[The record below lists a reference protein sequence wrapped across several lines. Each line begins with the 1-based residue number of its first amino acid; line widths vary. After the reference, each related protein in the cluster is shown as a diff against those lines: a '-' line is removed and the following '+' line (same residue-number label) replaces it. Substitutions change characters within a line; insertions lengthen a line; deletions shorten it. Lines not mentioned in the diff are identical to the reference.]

1 MHYQR
6 GQAAIIG
13 ITALTVVGLIV
24 AIVIAAM
31 SLSKFRMTDDGAK
44 GNEVFTASE
53 AALNDTLMRIK
64 KDPVWPPSI
73 SLPYT
78 IGPAEYLNGVTVT
91 IVISEAGEDRQ
102 VVVTGVKG
110 QVTRKLQAIFYTDTG
125 LVNIIETEP

>member
-1 MHYQR
+1 MKNQR

-24 AIVIAAM
+24 AIAIAAM
-31 SLSKFRMTDDGAK
+31 SLREFRMTDDGTK
-44 GNEVFTASE
+44 GNQVFAACE
-53 AALNDTLMRIK
+53 AALNDTLTRIK
-64 KDPVWPPSI
+64 KDPAWPPAI

-78 IGPAEYLNGVTVT
+78 DGPMDYLNGVTIT
-91 IVISEAGEDRQ
+91 IVITESGEDRQ

-110 QVTRKLQAIFYTDTG
+110 QVTRQLQALFYTDTG